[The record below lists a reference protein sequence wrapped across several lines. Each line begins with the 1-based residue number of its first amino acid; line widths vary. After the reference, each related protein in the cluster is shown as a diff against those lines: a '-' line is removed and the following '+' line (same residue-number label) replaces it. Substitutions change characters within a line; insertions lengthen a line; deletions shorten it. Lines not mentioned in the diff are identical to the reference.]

1 MAITRL
7 GVANPAA
14 NIATALYSASYATLA
29 SVIVSNKSAST
40 SVLPKVDIYVVP
52 SGTSQASQYGYIVAN
67 LEIQAGQSF
76 ETMKFAVNS
85 ADTVFI
91 VSTTADTSFSI
102 NGIIQADDFGAGD
115 YPMIFTNK
123 TINGDSNTIYLESAS
138 TASRP
143 ATAQVGYLRYN
154 TDYQALEVLT
164 SVGWKTVSAN

>member
-14 NIATALYSASYATLA
+14 NVATALYVASYATLA
-29 SVIVSNKSAST
+29 SVIVANKSAST

-52 SGTSQASQYGYIVAN
+52 AGTSQESQYGYIVAN

-76 ETMKFAVNS
+76 ETMKFAVNAS
-85 ADTVFI
+85 DSVFI
-91 VSTTADTSFSI
+91 RSTTSDTSFSV
-102 NGIIQADDFGAGD
+102 NGIIQADDYGAGD
-115 YPMIFTNK
+115 YPLTFTNK
-123 TINGDSNTIYLESAS
+123 TINGDANTIYLESNT

-143 ATAQVGYLRYN
+143 VTAQVGYLRYN
-154 TDYQALEVLT
+154 TDFQALEVLT